1 MIDKK
6 AYQKMDYALCLL
18 SAHADGKD
26 SGCIINSFHQ
36 VTSSF
41 PAKFTIAVNRENAT
55 AAAVEQAGSFCVTLI
70 AHDAPAALINDF
82 GYRSGRVADKFSPYE
97 VRRDEVGNPY
107 LTDSMVSR
115 VSCRVIDRLEIGSYT
130 IYVGQATEAEVFG
143 SGEVLTLNA
152 YAARG
157 ARLYHPPP
165 RCTAKWSA
173 AASNAVSAGTSTRAK
188 HYAMTSSVPSAALRR
203 TSSSDRTKY
212 LEPHCERER
221 SVL

>member
-18 SAHADGKD
+18 SARADGKD

-41 PAKFTIAVNRENAT
+41 PAKFTIAVNRENVT
-55 AAAVEQAGSFCVTLI
+55 AAAVEQAGSFCVTLL
-70 AHDAPAALINDF
+70 AALINDF
-82 GYRSGRVADKFSPYE
+82 GYRSGRVADKFSPYV

-130 IYVGQATEAEVFG
+130 LYVGQATEAEVFG

-157 ARLYHPPP
+157 KAVPP
-165 RCTAKWSA
+165 TATVVGGGFKCSVCGYIHE
-173 AASNAVSAGTSTRAK
+173 SETLRDDFICPICRATADK
-188 HYAMTSSVPSAALRR
+188 FVRQ
-203 TSSSDRTKY
+203 K
-212 LEPHCERER
+212 
-221 SVL
+221 

>member
-41 PAKFTIAVNRENAT
+41 PAKFTIAVNRENVT
-55 AAAVEQAGSFCVTLI
+55 AAAVEQAGSFCVTLL

-107 LTDSMVSR
+107 LTDSMLSR

-130 IYVGQATEAEVFG
+130 LYVGQATEAE
-143 SGEVLTLNA
+143 A
-152 YAARG
+152 QR
-157 ARLYHPPP
+157 
-165 RCTAKWSA
+165 
-173 AASNAVSAGTSTRAK
+173 
-188 HYAMTSSVPSAALRR
+188 LRR
-203 TSSSDRTKY
+203 AGQGCPAHRHGVPRNGRRR
-212 LEPHCERER
+212 LQMQCLRVHPRER
-221 SVL
+221 NITR